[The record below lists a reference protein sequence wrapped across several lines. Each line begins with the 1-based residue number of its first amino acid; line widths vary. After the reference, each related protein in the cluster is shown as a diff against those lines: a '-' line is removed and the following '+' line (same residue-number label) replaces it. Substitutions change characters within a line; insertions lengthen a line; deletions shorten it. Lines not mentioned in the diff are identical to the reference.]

1 MAQPR
6 NQGYLIGNPQRVVIL
21 ASASLLA
28 QPLIYPYTSQ
38 QPQGSDNAH
47 LLAKPVT
54 TGQQYASP
62 WQTPLKT
69 TFTVQDDNLTYLVHL
84 PPAGL
89 VDNVTPRHHK
99 KPKIRPGLLFKS
111 ASTSPSNSVQLETYL
126 FCTI

>member
-47 LLAKPVT
+47 FLAKPVT

-62 WQTPLKT
+62 WQTPLET
-69 TFTVQDDNLTYLVHL
+69 TFTVQ
-84 PPAGL
+84 AGL
-89 VDNVTPRHHK
+89 VDNVTPCPTRNQKLAQAYYLNPPPHHPATQFNSK
-99 KPKIRPGLLFKS
+99 HTSFALFKRLKH
-111 ASTSPSNSVQLETYL
+111 PD
-126 FCTI
+126 